1 MAEDPVDPTR
11 RAALKTLTAGIG
23 AVVVWPYLS
32 DEAAAGFAR
41 IQATQAPPSLTF
53 LTKAEYAAVDLLVET
68 IIPADEQSPGAR
80 EARVADYLDL
90 LLGESSAEV
99 QQRWRG
105 GLAGLDAAARSRHQ
119 RPFAELSATE
129 AAGVLTTI
137 AQHEAN
143 PQAPPDLFFKDAK
156 EATIRGYYTS
166 EIGIH
171 RELQYKGNQMLAEF
185 VGCTHPEH
193 GYAIPRS

>member
-1 MAEDPVDPTR
+1 MAEEPVDPTR
-11 RAALKTLTAGIG
+11 RAALKTLAAGIG

-32 DEAAAGFAR
+32 DEAAAAFAR

-53 LTKAEYAAVDLLVET
+53 LTQAEYAAVDLLVET

-90 LLGESSAEV
+90 LLAESSADV
-99 QQRWRG
+99 QQRWRD
-105 GLAGLDAAARSRHQ
+105 GLAGLDAAARSRYQ
-119 RPFAELSATE
+119 RPFAELSAPDAT
-129 AAGVLTTI
+129 AVLTTI
-137 AQHEAN
+137 AQHEGK
-143 PQAPPDLFFKDAK
+143 PQTPLEVFFKDAK
-156 EATIRGYYTS
+156 DATIRGYYTS

-185 VGCTHPEH
+185 TGCTHPEH